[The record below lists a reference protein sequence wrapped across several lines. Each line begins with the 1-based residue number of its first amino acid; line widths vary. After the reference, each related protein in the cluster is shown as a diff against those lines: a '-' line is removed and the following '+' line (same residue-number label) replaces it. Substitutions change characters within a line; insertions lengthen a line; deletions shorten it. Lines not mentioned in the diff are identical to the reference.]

1 MPEPSRVLV
10 VAAHPDD
17 EVLGCGGTAAR
28 LAQEGQ
34 EVHIAIMG
42 EGITSRHSCRDEAD
56 ANQLTDLHEQVHAAA
71 GKIGAKGVAHFKLP
85 DNRLDTVPLLDVVK
99 LVEELLDKLKPQV
112 IYTHHPGDLNVDH
125 GVVHR
130 AVLTA
135 TRPMMGQ
142 CVREI
147 YAFEVPS
154 STEWA
159 FQRVAPS
166 FHPNVFVD
174 VTATLEAKISAL
186 ACYDTETRQFPH
198 PRSPEALR
206 AIATRWGSVVGCQAA
221 EAFELVRSILPA
233 SDLR

>member
-1 MPEPSRVLV
+1 MPAPSSILI

-17 EVLGCGGTAAR
+17 EVLGCGGTMAR
-28 LAQEGQ
+28 LAREGH
-34 EVHIAIMG
+34 EVRIAILA
-42 EGITSRHSCRDEAD
+42 EGMSSRYPQREDAD
-56 ANQLTDLHEQVHAAA
+56 QQQLRHLHARAQQAAD
-71 GKIGAKGVAHFKLP
+71 KVGAKELVLCKLP

-99 LVEELLDKLKPQV
+99 LVEELVTRFRPEV

-135 TRPMMGQ
+135 TRPLAGQ

-159 FQRVAPS
+159 FHRLEPS
-166 FHPNVFVD
+166 FRPNVFVD
-174 VTATLEAKISAL
+174 ITATLETKIEAL
-186 ACYDTETRQFPH
+186 ACYDTETRKFPH
-198 PRSPEALR
+198 PRSAEALR
-206 AIATRWGSVVGCQAA
+206 AIATRWGSAA
-221 EAFELVRSILPA
+221 GLVAVEAFELIRSIRPA
-233 SDLR
+233 GNRR